1 MSLVKLCNSY
11 IQMRQS
17 EDEWI
22 GHEHAAGFFVDGGGE
37 DVGVDKEGVVS
48 DSALSQQPHCGV
60 LRTKEI
66 PQVLIKDKN
75 QLGNTLSK

>member
-1 MSLVKLCNSY
+1 MSLIKLLSSY
-11 IQMRQS
+11 IQMCQS
-17 EDEWI
+17 EDEWF
-22 GHEHAAGFFVDGGGE
+22 GHKHAAGFFVDGGGE
-37 DVGVDKEGVVS
+37 DVGVNSEGVVS

-60 LRTKEI
+60 LRTKET